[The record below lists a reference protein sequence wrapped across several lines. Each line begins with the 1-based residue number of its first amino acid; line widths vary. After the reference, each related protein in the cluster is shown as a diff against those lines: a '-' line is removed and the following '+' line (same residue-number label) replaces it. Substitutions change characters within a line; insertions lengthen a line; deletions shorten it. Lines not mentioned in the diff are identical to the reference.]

1 MNGQASV
8 EFSLVIGLVLLLVLG
23 AIQVG
28 LYAIE
33 RSNAMSATEQ
43 GVLTAVSAQSSP
55 AGNPASATSVYN
67 AIAPQLATGLFGAH
81 PIQQDPVGGTCPA
94 LDPSWPVGAVH
105 VCSQF
110 NAAAGTVDV
119 SVRGWVPALVPPG
132 FGISGGHSWALGLD
146 IHEVA
151 HVATFAA

>member
-67 AIAPQLATGLFGAH
+67 AIAPQLATGL
-81 PIQQDPVGGTCPA
+81 
-94 LDPSWPVGAVH
+94 VGAR
-105 VCSQF
+105 
-110 NAAAGTVDV
+110 AIA
-119 SVRGWVPALVPPG
+119 
-132 FGISGGHSWALGLD
+132 
-146 IHEVA
+146 
-151 HVATFAA
+151 